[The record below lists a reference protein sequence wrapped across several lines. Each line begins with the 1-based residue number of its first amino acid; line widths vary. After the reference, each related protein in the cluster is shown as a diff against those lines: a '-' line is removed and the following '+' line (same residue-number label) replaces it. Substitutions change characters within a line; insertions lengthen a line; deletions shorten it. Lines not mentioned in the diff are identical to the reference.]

1 MVRRG
6 LRSEFPRTRTRL
18 PWAELME
25 VFGVPVSSLSP
36 VPASGAEAHLIAA
49 CGTRIPDRE
58 QVMSLGP
65 RCLEAQPHPPL
76 AARRQGGLWSPG
88 QAPASWEL
96 RSARQGWQRGATLLP
111 TLVSRRAGPPG
122 GVIQRTLA
130 VCSRHRIS
138 RIVERNTVERK
149 VRLGHFSF
157 CVSALKAQET
167 GPRVT
172 WGPRLLPSPAGPCSA
187 AWPRSH
193 WAQPAGLPGLGAL
206 C

>member
-1 MVRRG
+1 
-6 LRSEFPRTRTRL
+6 
-18 PWAELME
+18 
-25 VFGVPVSSLSP
+25 
-36 VPASGAEAHLIAA
+36 
-49 CGTRIPDRE
+49 
-58 QVMSLGP
+58 MSLGP

-76 AARRQGGLWSPG
+76 AARRQGGSWSPG

-96 RSARQGWQRGATLLP
+96 RSARRGWQRGATLLP

-122 GVIQRTLA
+122 GVIQRTPA

-172 WGPRLLPSPAGPCSA
+172 WGLGSWAHGSFLRQLGLVLLPGPGATGHSPQACPGLALCANARNWTGRAVQEPLLHQRLLPARVVLSF
-187 AWPRSH
+187 PRH
-193 WAQPAGLPGLGAL
+193 PRHKNQRHFLGAVIPSIIR
-206 C
+206 